1 MHTQMTY
8 MYMNRTIM
16 TVITALLITSGSF
29 AQSGLIKRADKK
41 YAAFSYIQ
49 AARLYEL
56 AVGKGAAEQDVAS
69 NTADCYWRLRD
80 MRNAERWYA
89 KAVASTTA
97 SPKDVYRYSE
107 VLRSNGKI
115 AEADLVL
122 ERYKGLAAQ
131 DSRTALQNNAVNYVK
146 QLNEQNLLGAS
157 VKNLDINSERSDMGV
172 GMLGEQVTFASARRD
187 RAVEERNHTWND
199 APFLDLYVADA
210 SATGDLTNVRPLDGP
225 FNTKYHESNL
235 SATSA
240 GQQVLFTRN
249 NYDGHKRG
257 KDESGVTGL
266 KMYSTSRSATGPWE
280 KENAFIHNNDRY
292 SVGHPALTPD
302 GNRLYFTSNR
312 PGGKGGTDIW
322 YCEKA
327 GIGGWGPAA
336 NAEGINTEGNEMFP
350 FITTDNVLF
359 FASDGHKGLGGLDVM
374 MANVTGNAF
383 SNVRNP
389 GAPINSTADDFGF
402 ALRNSTSGYFSS
414 DRPGGKGDDDI
425 YSATITAKL
434 RNELKIDGI
443 VREGNTNAPL
453 AGVLVKRIGVNG
465 ETLDST
471 ITDASGRYGFSLA
484 PGQEYSITAE
494 KEDFMKFSTD
504 LDLLTELDTLVVQDL
519 TLVSELGISF
529 LMHVTDLGTGD
540 PLKDVNVN
548 IVEERSPEPLLI
560 GKTNE
565 KGNIRTA
572 LEKRAIGDELNMQ
585 IRLTRTGY
593 LSKKITYTELI
604 KAYGELKKNE
614 SMEVGLQPAAKG
626 DDLGSLID
634 LKTIYFDVNK
644 ADIRPDAA
652 AELNR
657 MVEVMNDN
665 PGIVIELG
673 SHSDCRGSIEY
684 NRVLSDKRAK
694 SSMAYIVSKGIV
706 RSRITGKGYGESKLV
721 NNCPCEGNV
730 ISTCTEEQHQLNR
743 RTEFIIK
750 KM

>member
-1 MHTQMTY
+1 
-8 MYMNRTIM
+8 
-16 TVITALLITSGSF
+16 
-29 AQSGLIKRADKK
+29 
-41 YAAFSYIQ
+41 
-49 AARLYEL
+49 
-56 AVGKGAAEQDVAS
+56 
-69 NTADCYWRLRD
+69 
-80 MRNAERWYA
+80 
-89 KAVASTTA
+89 
-97 SPKDVYRYSE
+97 
-107 VLRSNGKI
+107 
-115 AEADLVL
+115 
-122 ERYKGLAAQ
+122 
-131 DSRTALQNNAVNYVK
+131 
-146 QLNEQNLLGAS
+146 
-157 VKNLDINSERSDMGV
+157 
-172 GMLGEQVTFASARRD
+172 
-187 RAVEERNHTWND
+187 
-199 APFLDLYVADA
+199 
-210 SATGDLTNVRPLDGP
+210 
-225 FNTKYHESNL
+225 
-235 SATSA
+235 
-240 GQQVLFTRN
+240 
-249 NYDGHKRG
+249 
-257 KDESGVTGL
+257 
-266 KMYSTSRSATGPWE
+266 
-280 KENAFIHNNDRY
+280 
-292 SVGHPALTPD
+292 
-302 GNRLYFTSNR
+302 
-312 PGGKGGTDIW
+312 
-322 YCEKA
+322 
-327 GIGGWGPAA
+327 
-336 NAEGINTEGNEMFP
+336 
-350 FITTDNVLF
+350 
-359 FASDGHKGLGGLDVM
+359 
-374 MANVTGNAF
+374 F

-389 GAPINSTADDFGF
+389 GAPINSTADDLGF
-402 ALRNSTSGYFSS
+402 VLRNSTSGYFSS

-434 RNELKIDGI
+434 RNELKIEGI

-565 KGNIRTA
+565 KGNVRTA